1 MINKLSKNIV
11 SEIIQTETIT
21 ELYPVEFS
29 RHKLSKSVRSGLA
42 GWDDLGW
49 VWAGRVIV

>member
-11 SEIIQTETIT
+11 SEIIQTDTIT

-29 RHKLSKSVRSGLA
+29 RYKLSKSVRVEQG
-42 GWDDLGW
+42 
-49 VWAGRVIV
+49 WAGSLF